1 MNLKDFKGTW
11 FFFESENKR
20 VEPWIPVN
28 RKAMDPS
35 LETTS
40 GTGINDHSLHGT
52 AAPGF
57 GGYRVRTPRTEKDG

>member
-1 MNLKDFKGTW
+1 MNLYEFKGTW

-35 LETTS
+35 LEITS
-40 GTGINDHSLHGT
+40 GTGINDH
-52 AAPGF
+52 
-57 GGYRVRTPRTEKDG
+57 